1 MRNKYTAICLGLILC
16 ITGLGGCLSVEQA
29 GFRQVSMATFDTG
42 MTWSATALY
51 QDQLLYLDLDLGS
64 DLSSQKSPSFYLYN
78 FQTDEKKLLAEISDF
93 ALQGRSV
100 AQIEDRAYFYVGQF
114 EDARIKN
121 VLYEMNFSSGVLR
134 ALSENHYSR
143 TLIPLTVW
151 DGQLYALQGDGLVQ
165 RIDSE
170 GRAQEITLQGREP
183 QSPDITDQYLFS
195 MDYNGEYLCFIEK
208 EWRETAQKVYDPYYY
223 ITQYDDSFRQVNK
236 VDITEI
242 YRQYDLDGV
251 GEFFAFGDYFYL
263 STLSGPVIIGSIE
276 KGKPEVLMAAERLG
290 IEIEYVKTQDRDQRY
305 QYFYKREAEEVYRLD
320 VQTGEL
326 LTLPFVWGEQENVQ
340 EEVQAKWGVVFD
352 CRIRWILA
360 YGDDMVV
367 IKSPTRNYE
376 DYPNVDMATLRAGT
390 YDSISYL
397 FLLEKS

>member
-1 MRNKYTAICLGLILC
+1 MKPIYTAICLGLILC
-16 ITGLGGCLSVEQA
+16 ITGLGGCRSVEQA

-42 MTWSATALY
+42 ATWSAIGLY
-51 QDQLLYLDLDLGS
+51 QDKLLCLD
-64 DLSSQKSPSFYLYN
+64 SSLVTVQQSPREQSIFLYD
-78 FQTDEKKLLAEISDF
+78 FQTNEKTVLAMLPTVPIMQ
-93 ALQGRSV
+93 LYGG
-100 AQIEDRAYFYVGQF
+100 AQIEDRLYFCVALYENSGIRRVF
-114 EDARIKN
+114 
-121 VLYEMNFSSGVLR
+121 YEMNFSNGMLR
-134 ALSENHYSR
+134 VISENSR
-143 TLIPLTVW
+143 LLDLLVVG
-151 DGQLYALQGDGLVQ
+151 DGQLYGMQENGFVQ

-170 GRAQEITLQGREP
+170 GKVQEIALQGREP
-183 QSPDITDQYLFS
+183 ESPDITDQYLAY

-223 ITQYDDSFRQVNK
+223 ITQYDDSFYQVSK
-236 VDITEI
+236 IDITKLYTE
-242 YRQYDLDGV
+242 YDLNSV
-251 GEFFAFGDYFYL
+251 REFFAFGDYFFL
-263 STLSGPVIIGSIE
+263 RTISNQVVIGSIE
-276 KGKPEVLMAAERLG
+276 GGKLEVLLVDEMPKVG
-290 IEIEYVKTQDRDQRY
+290 INYVKTQDRDQRY
-305 QYFYKREAEEVYRLD
+305 QYFYQQGVDQLYRLD

-352 CRIRWILA
+352 CRIDKVLA

-367 IKSPTRNYE
+367 VKRPIRNYE

>member
-1 MRNKYTAICLGLILC
+1 
-16 ITGLGGCLSVEQA
+16 
-29 GFRQVSMATFDTG
+29 
-42 MTWSATALY
+42 
-51 QDQLLYLDLDLGS
+51 
-64 DLSSQKSPSFYLYN
+64 
-78 FQTDEKKLLAEISDF
+78 
-93 ALQGRSV
+93 
-100 AQIEDRAYFYVGQF
+100 
-114 EDARIKN
+114 
-121 VLYEMNFSSGVLR
+121 
-134 ALSENHYSR
+134 
-143 TLIPLTVW
+143 
-151 DGQLYALQGDGLVQ
+151 
-165 RIDSE
+165 
-170 GRAQEITLQGREP
+170 
-183 QSPDITDQYLFS
+183 
-195 MDYNGEYLCFIEK
+195 
-208 EWRETAQKVYDPYYY
+208 
-223 ITQYDDSFRQVNK
+223 
-236 VDITEI
+236 
-242 YRQYDLDGV
+242 
-251 GEFFAFGDYFYL
+251 
-263 STLSGPVIIGSIE
+263 
-276 KGKPEVLMAAERLG
+276 MAAERLG